1 MMLFFFDCEKI
12 NKTNKTLL
20 SLKNR
25 SVDERNELEKIKQK
39 EAKNGTKSQAGK
51 GQVSTHKTRKII
63 YLSAQRP
70 EQLRGSEVGQPT
82 ILQMVSG
89 RETMFIV
96 F

>member
-12 NKTNKTLL
+12 NKTNKTLS

-39 EAKNGTKSQAGK
+39 AAKNGTKSQTGK

-63 YLSAQRP
+63 LSFSSTPRAI
-70 EQLRGSEVGQPT
+70 EGLGSGPT
-82 ILQMVSG
+82 NYTANGLW
-89 RETMFIV
+89 
-96 F
+96 